1 MDIAKLPFDTE
12 TMLAGLRPWVEIE
25 SPTFD
30 AARVNAMLDHVAR
43 ECAVSGAVIE
53 RIAGR
58 MSFGDCV
65 RARFAFGHEEK
76 PGILIMGHL
85 DTVHPVGT
93 LAVLPWRRDENR
105 CYGPGIFDMK
115 GGNFI
120 ALEAVRMLQRLG
132 LFPSLPVTF
141 LFTSDEEVGSPS
153 TRDLIEAEAARH
165 EYVLVPEP
173 GRADGGVVT
182 GRYAIARFNL
192 KAIGRPSHAGA
203 RLKEGRSA
211 IRIMADM
218 IPQIEGM
225 TTDACTFSVGVI
237 RGGQWVNCVASACDA
252 EALSMAKRQADLDSG
267 VERMLALTRG
277 DDESGRFVVTRG
289 VTRPVWEPNGKTVAM
304 YEIAKRLATQ
314 LGIDLK
320 HESSGGGSDAN
331 FTGALGIASLDGLG
345 VCGSGAHTLQE
356 HILVDSLPQRAKLF
370 TGLLMELS

>member
-1 MDIAKLPFDTE
+1 MDITQLPFGADS
-12 TMLAGLRPWVEIE
+12 MLAGLKPWVEIE

-43 ECAVSGAVIE
+43 ECALSGAMVE

-58 MSFGDCV
+58 MGFGDCV
-65 RARFAFGHEEK
+65 RARFAFGHEDK

-93 LAVLPWRRDENR
+93 LEKLPWRREENR

-132 LFPSLPVTF
+132 LAPALPVTF

-165 EYVLVPEP
+165 KYVLVPEP

-192 KAIGRPSHAGA
+192 QAIGRPSHAGA

-218 IPQIEGM
+218 IPQIEAM
-225 TTDACTFSVGVI
+225 TTDACTFSVGVVH
-237 RGGQWVNCVASACDA
+237 GGQWVNCVSSSCQG

-267 VERMLALTRG
+267 VERMLALTKG
-277 DDESGRFVVTRG
+277 DDQSGRFVVTRG
-289 VTRPVWEPNGKTVAM
+289 VTRPVWEPNEKTMAL
-304 YEIAKRLATQ
+304 YEAAKRLAAT
-314 LGIDLK
+314 LGIDLP

-331 FTGALGIASLDGLG
+331 FTGALGFASLDGLG
-345 VCGSGAHTLQE
+345 VCGSGAHTLAE
-356 HILVDSLPQRAKLF
+356 HILVDSLPVRAKLL
-370 TGLLMELS
+370 TGLLTELS

>member
-1 MDIAKLPFDTE
+1 MD
-12 TMLAGLRPWVEIE
+12 
-25 SPTFD
+25 
-30 AARVNAMLDHVAR
+30 
-43 ECAVSGAVIE
+43 
-53 RIAGR
+53 
-58 MSFGDCV
+58 FGDCV
-65 RARFAFGHEEK
+65 RATVAFSHEAK

-93 LAVLPWRRDENR
+93 LNVLPWRRDGER

-115 GGNFI
+115 GGNFL

-132 LFPSLPVTF
+132 QSPALPVTF

-165 EYVLVPEP
+165 KYVLVPEP

-237 RGGQWVNCVASACDA
+237 RGGQWVNCVASACEA
-252 EALSMAKRQADLDSG
+252 EALSMAKRQADLDRG

-277 DDESGRFVVTRG
+277 DDQSGRFIVTRG
-289 VTRPVWEPNGKTVAM
+289 VTRPVWEPNGKTAAM
-304 YEIAKRLATQ
+304 YETARRLAAQ

-320 HESSGGGSDAN
+320 HESWGGGSDAN

-345 VCGSGAHTLQE
+345 VCGPGAHTLQE
-356 HILVDSLPQRAKLF
+356 HILVESLPQRAKLL
-370 TGLLMELS
+370 TGLLMEFS